1 MPVGGRRRVLGG
13 LLVKRERWGLS
24 AAGRLLVLLTV
35 VLGLLVV
42 TWRLNAFLSRTEPV
56 EAEILVVEGWVP
68 DYALDEAVRI
78 FQRGNYRLVLTSGN
92 ITKDGWADS
101 PYYTAADWAAQRLRR
116 RGLGTNLV
124 AVPCRVERADRTY
137 HAALEVRRW
146 LDRAGERA
154 CGVNVLTLGPH
165 ARRSRLLFQKALGP
179 TFRVGIISVAG
190 REYDP
195 THWWRSSDGVRDV
208 VGEALAYGYARCF
221 FFPHGQSAGPDAT
234 AQAAGHEPSV
244 VTPTGLLRSN

>member
-1 MPVGGRRRVLGG
+1 MGLVGG
-13 LLVKRERWGLS
+13 WQ
-24 AAGRLLVLLTV
+24 
-35 VLGLLVV
+35 
-42 TWRLNAFLSRTEPV
+42 
-56 EAEILVVEGWVP
+56 
-68 DYALDEAVRI
+68 AVRPADD
-78 FQRGNYRLVLTSGN
+78 GPWVAGHGLVLTSGN

-101 PYYTAADWAAQRLRR
+101 PYYTAADWAAQRLKR
-116 RGLGTNLV
+116 RGMGTNLV

-146 LDRAGERA
+146 LDRAGVRA

-179 TFRVGIISVAG
+179 TFRIGIISVAG

-221 FFPHGQSAGPDAT
+221 FSRTAG
-234 AQAAGHEPSV
+234 
-244 VTPTGLLRSN
+244 TPARPQHLKQLGKKHQLW